1 MLGNLTEI
9 WVALDM
15 VTVARVAPKDTCNP
29 VPSKL
34 VPLSTTVA
42 PEAPAAVVGASEVAT
57 LKAGARLT
65 TMNSV
70 AQVIGPPPSVVMVT
84 GYVPAAKAGTTT
96 FTSVAVK
103 GPDGAAERPPM
114 VTTGVPT
121 LKLTIGG
128 LSAAL

>member
-15 VTVARVAPKDTCNP
+15 VTVARVAPKDTCKP

-42 PEAPAAVVGASEVAT
+42 PEAPAAVVGASGVAT

-65 TMNSV
+65 TTNWV

-84 GYVPAAKAGTTT
+84 GYVPAVKAGTTT
-96 FTSVAVK
+96 FTSVARSEEHTSELQSLRHLVC
-103 GPDGAAERPPM
+103 R
-114 VTTGVPT
+114 
-121 LKLTIGG
+121 
-128 LSAAL
+128 